1 MSKDAELRL
10 RAEIIRE
17 LKAEVKRLRE
27 EVGFWAGEGQ
37 QLRPEMAEYRKLV
50 TENTTQAKARVRELA
65 EMFRIEVEDAPELRE
80 RLTELRTENERLRK
94 RHKAIA
100 MHNTYLEVINKA
112 SQAIVDKLT
121 KQLAEAAEAAPAQT
135 PSHSRGRD

>member
-94 RHKAIA
+94 V
-100 MHNTYLEVINKA
+100 ME
-112 SQAIVDKLT
+112 QAAKTVEACGHTDTCDCCWCKMRKLLT
-121 KQLAEAAEAAPAQT
+121 TEAEREA
-135 PSHSRGRD
+135 GDD

>member
-50 TENTTQAKARVRELA
+50 TENTTQAKTRVRELA

-80 RLTELRTENERLRK
+80 RLTELRTENDA
-94 RHKAIA
+94 KAA
-100 MHNTYLEVINKA
+100 YH
-112 SQAIVDKLT
+112 
-121 KQLAEAAEAAPAQT
+121 
-135 PSHSRGRD
+135 